1 MRFGVVSRLQLSV
14 AAVLMAGAV
23 PAAGLCQTADAM
35 LMGAAYRQS
44 DLSPLGPGLTSL
56 QFVPGRG
63 LVRWS
68 GAEAPPPSAL
78 AGLRP
83 PEPDVERF
91 SPGGLSPY
99 VRYGASGADNHYME
113 LGVSAPLKLNS
124 RARVLK
130 ALGIGDGRAL
140 GDQARWFVFAAA
152 GGRALSYG
160 YLQESGGGLWALERG
175 GFVGQAQ
182 GGVAWRRGSYQSTFS
197 YYRQEIRVDLFG
209 AEDVGENRIAFTV
222 TRFTGM
228 PARPSPGRA
237 FTGKSALA
245 PPDD

>member
-1 MRFGVVSRLQLSV
+1 MVCRLQLCF
-14 AAVLMAGAV
+14 AAVLVAAA

-56 QFVPGRG
+56 QFLPGRG

-68 GAEAPPPSAL
+68 GAAAPPPSTL
-78 AGLRP
+78 ASQRP
-83 PEPDVERF
+83 PEPDVGRF
-91 SPGGLSPY
+91 SSAGISPY
-99 VRYGASGADNHYME
+99 ARYGAIGADNHYME
-113 LGVSAPLKLNS
+113 LGVSAPLRLNT
-124 RARVLK
+124 RAKMLN

-140 GDQARWFVFAAA
+140 GDQARWFLFAAA

-160 YLQESGGGLWALERG
+160 YLQEQESRGGLWALERG

-182 GGVAWRRGSYQSTFS
+182 AGLAWRRGSYQSTVS
-197 YYRQEIRVDLFG
+197 YFRQEIRVDLFG
-209 AEDVGENRIAFTV
+209 AEDVDEDRIAFTL

-228 PARPSPGRA
+228 PASRSPGRA
-237 FTGKSALA
+237 FAAKAAL
-245 PPDD
+245 PPPAE